1 MIFLIYF
8 LRVYVH
14 NDFFLRFLDF
24 LNLFI
29 VIIRILRILIAI
41 FTDDLVLSVLGSV
54 HVFNKNLCVLS
65 FVVSV
70 ENVSSDLGFAMV
82 ILLVAEIYGDFGQ
95 LLLLLNSLQLFL
107 KKTDIEMWVG
117 LALIFWS
124 LYF

>member
-8 LRVYVH
+8 LRVNVH
-14 NDFFLRFLDF
+14 NDFFLWVPDF
-24 LNLFI
+24 LNVFI
-29 VIIRILRILIAI
+29 FIIRILRILITI
-41 FTDDLVLSVLGSV
+41 FTDHLVLSVLGSV
-54 HVFNKNLCVLS
+54 HVLNKNLSVLS

-70 ENVSSDLGFAMV
+70 KNVSSDLGFPMV

-107 KKTDIEMWVG
+107 QEADVKMWVR

>member
-14 NDFFLRFLDF
+14 NDFFLWVPDF
-24 LNLFI
+24 LNVFI
-29 VIIRILRILIAI
+29 FIIRILRILITI
-41 FTDDLVLSVLGSV
+41 FTDHLVLSVLGSV
-54 HVFNKNLCVLS
+54 HVLNKNLSVLS

-70 ENVSSDLGFAMV
+70 KNVSSDLGFPMV

-107 KKTDIEMWVG
+107 QEADVKMWVR